1 MAAKPTC
8 SSADPKAWIK
18 RTLPPE
24 RPAASRPFFRVSPSA
39 LSKVVGPRV
48 VILRPTSGDRPS
60 KYLQQTQ
67 HELPPL
73 GAILR
78 ADLEEGVEVKGESF
92 RTRSGLAR
100 SPRPIPAGREPCDRS
115 PPATDDSDWCS
126 PSSRGSGLV
135 RWLSD
140 DAKQTK
146 GRTTSQRDQRARAR
160 QADPEFSSRKAVA
173 FFLTSST
180 GRRWPLLG

>member
-1 MAAKPTC
+1 MAAKPT

-24 RPAASRPFFRVSPSA
+24 RPAASKPFSRVSPSA

-60 KYLQQTQ
+60 KYLRQTQ

-92 RTRSGLAR
+92 PDTTRPGLIAPTRS
-100 SPRPIPAGREPCDRS
+100 C
-115 PPATDDSDWCS
+115 
-126 PSSRGSGLV
+126 GSGTV
-135 RWLSD
+135 
-140 DAKQTK
+140 
-146 GRTTSQRDQRARAR
+146 
-160 QADPEFSSRKAVA
+160 
-173 FFLTSST
+173 
-180 GRRWPLLG
+180 